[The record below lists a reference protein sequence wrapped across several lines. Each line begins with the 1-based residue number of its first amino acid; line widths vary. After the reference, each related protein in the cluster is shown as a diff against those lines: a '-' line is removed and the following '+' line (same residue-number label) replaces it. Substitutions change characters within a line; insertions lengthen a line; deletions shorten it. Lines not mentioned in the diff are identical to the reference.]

1 MMFLLT
7 NLLTGVIVGIL
18 LALATVLA
26 MIGAGGLI
34 FTGASI
40 YHYFA
45 DIVKEKLHERR
56 TSRK

>member
-1 MMFLLT
+1 MIDTLIFILA
-7 NLLTGVIVGIL
+7 GVLMGAAV
-18 LALATVLA
+18 ALAMVMA